1 MVSMSELKEEI
12 FSKALS
18 LSPIERAELI
28 ESLVTRFDFPSRKT
42 INKLWGKEAESR
54 IDAYER
60 GEIKAVPAKEVF
72 DRIENRIKSCTLY
85 F

>member
-1 MVSMSELKEEI
+1 MSVQKEEI

-28 ESLVTRFDFPSRKT
+28 ESLITSFDFPSRKV
-42 INKLWGKEAESR
+42 IDELWGKEAESR

-60 GEIKAVPAKEVF
+60 GEIEAVSAKEVF
-72 DRIENRIKSCTLY
+72 DRIENRIKS
-85 F
+85 